1 MNNLKIHF
9 LLIAFILCLLAAAG
23 CTTNTGGSAPVQDIS
38 VCTPV
43 YTPVSFADTP
53 VEYIQVNGVTL
64 GYREFGSGEPVLMV
78 MGFGGTIDSWD
89 ETFIG
94 ILASEYH
101 VYTYDHRGM
110 GYSSEAN
117 MITSIPMY
125 ADDAAQLIRA
135 LGYESMNVYGISMG
149 SSVSQQL
156 AIDHPDSVRKLVL
169 DSNTYSVK
177 IPETQKLL
185 GEIESAASDPET
197 PEGTRREAEA
207 NLAWEGSWDG
217 LSGIEKDVML
227 VVGTADDLT
236 PDSVSL
242 QMAGQINGSWLV
254 RFKDLPHVGSSYA
267 PVEYGENALYF
278 LSTDES
284 PLEGLDLIYV
294 AIVQAVS

>member
-1 MNNLKIHF
+1 MNGLKICSF
-9 LLIAFILCLLAAAG
+9 LIVLTLCIFATAG
-23 CTTNTGGSAPVQDIS
+23 CTADTGGSVAVQETPAPVQA
-38 VCTPV
+38 

-53 VEYIQVNGVTL
+53 VEYTQVNGATL
-64 GYREFGSGEPVLMV
+64 GYREFGSGDPVLMV
-78 MGFGGTIDSWD
+78 MGFGGTIDSWN

-117 MITSIPMY
+117 MTTSIPMY
-125 ADDAAQLIRA
+125 ADDAVGFIQA

-185 GEIESAASDPET
+185 GEIETSASDPSM
-197 PEGTRREAEA
+197 PEGIRREAEA
-207 NLAWEGSWDG
+207 NLAWNGSWDG
-217 LSGIEKDVML
+217 LLGIEKDVML

-236 PDSVSL
+236 PDSVSV
-242 QMAGQINGSWLV
+242 QMAGQIDGSWLV
-254 RFKDLPHVGSSYA
+254 RFRGLPHVGSNYA

-278 LSTDES
+278 LDMDES
-284 PLEGLDLIYV
+284 PLAG
-294 AIVQAVS
+294 